1 MDRQITRNNFVF
13 RLVFILLCLWSG
25 FATELFAETYT
36 SHKIKPRWISEVP
49 SGNLPYTFEVTF
61 VDMASTLDGAR
72 QASKKEL
79 YNMIAKRENIS
90 VQEVYD
96 YKSQQQGSGLNIT
109 EKSDEVY
116 TMKIQSQGETVNL
129 TYKKIDE
136 YWIEE
141 QHGSVKSFKLYTLY
155 AVARPG
161 MFPTYNDVEI
171 TEKYGFGPVA
181 MSLLPGAGQM
191 YKGSY
196 LKGGLILGSEVVLIS
211 SVILC
216 ENQRIDYHN
225 KVKEQPQFAKEYN
238 TKSNNWATG
247 RNLMIGLAGAMY
259 VYNLIDA
266 AVSNG
271 ARRVRLNP
279 TKNFDMSWN
288 PCIMLDQ
295 QNQPGVGVQFS
306 LKF

>member
-1 MDRQITRNNFVF
+1 MQSNLKFRFV
-13 RLVFILLCLWSG
+13 LILLCLCGG
-25 FATELFAETYT
+25 FITEISAVTYT
-36 SHKIKPRWISEVP
+36 NHKIKPRWISEVP

-61 VDMASTLDGAR
+61 VDMASSLDGAR

-96 YKSQQQGSGLNIT
+96 YKSQQQGSGLDIT

-116 TMKIQSQGETVNL
+116 TMKIQSQGESVNL

-155 AVARPG
+155 AVARSG

-181 MSLLPGAGQM
+181 LSLIPGAGQM

-225 KVKEQPQFAKEYN
+225 KVKEQPQFAKKYN

-266 AVSNG
+266 AISNG
-271 ARRVRLNP
+271 ARKVRLNP
-279 TKNFDMSWN
+279 TKNYNMTWT

-295 QNQPGVGVQFS
+295 QNQPGVGVQLS

>member
-1 MDRQITRNNFVF
+1 MTEA
-13 RLVFILLCLWSG
+13 S
-25 FATELFAETYT
+25 ATTYT

-61 VDMASTLDGAR
+61 VDMASSLDGAR

-96 YKSQQQGSGLNIT
+96 YTSRQQGSGLDIS

-155 AVARPG
+155 AVARSG
-161 MFPTYNDVEI
+161 MFPTYQDIKI

-181 MSLLPGAGQM
+181 LSLIPGAGQM

-216 ENQRIDYHN
+216 ENQRADYHN

-271 ARRVRLNP
+271 ARKVRLNSMG
-279 TKNFDMSWN
+279 NLDMSCT
-288 PCIMLDQ
+288 PCIILDQ
-295 QNQPGVGVQFS
+295 QSQPGIGVQFS